1 MAAYIYI
8 TSMISYVYE
17 TSRKIVSYECSLH
30 ILPCISDWC
39 MLGPSEVA
47 SGPES
52 NRPAVDCEPVAL
64 KVGSR
69 DLQGSSR
76 GFHGIPSKKGNN
88 SFSLISS
95 ACNTT
100 TEFKPSWV
108 FMHKE
113 ASISKIL
120 IRRSTGTTS
129 HEKGVLWSNWCQLSG
144 LWWEKLGRA
153 TALIYSI

>member
-1 MAAYIYI
+1 
-8 TSMISYVYE
+8 
-17 TSRKIVSYECSLH
+17 
-30 ILPCISDWC
+30 

-100 TEFKPSWV
+100 TEFKPV
-108 FMHKE
+108 FRHGFLCTKKHLL
-113 ASISKIL
+113 A
-120 IRRSTGTTS
+120 RF
-129 HEKGVLWSNWCQLSG
+129 
-144 LWWEKLGRA
+144 
-153 TALIYSI
+153 